1 MPSTLEVCATA
12 CLFLFSVQALES
24 QQPHENNGTQYIIE
38 RIDIQGYR
46 RIQNATMRA
55 HTLSRPGDPYN
66 AEAVQRDA
74 QALRDTGY
82 FDEVRL
88 RIEDSPDRPNGKI
101 VVFLVIEKPIIRR
114 IEYRGIK
121 SITEADILK
130 GFKDNEITLSI
141 GSQFDQTMLTRAAT
155 VIEGLL
161 SAHGRRSATIK
172 PTYERVATANA
183 VSIVFNIDEGP
194 KAQSSKNLP

>member
-12 CLFLFSVQALES
+12 CLFLFSVQTIES
-24 QQPHENNGTQYIIE
+24 QQPHENDGTQYFIE
-38 RIDIQGYR
+38 RVDIEGYR
-46 RIQNATMRA
+46 RIQNATMRG
-55 HTLSRPGDPYN
+55 HILSRPGDPYN
-66 AEAVQRDA
+66 AEAVRRDA

-88 RIEDSPDRPNGKI
+88 RVEDSPDRLNGKI
-101 VVFLVIEKPIIRR
+101 VVFVVIERPIIRR
-114 IEYRGIK
+114 IVYRGIK

-130 GFKDNEITLSI
+130 SFKDNKINLSVE
-141 GSQFDQTMLTRAAT
+141 SYFDQTMLTRAAT

-161 SAHGRRSATIK
+161 SAHGHRSATVK
-172 PTYERVATANA
+172 PTYERIATSNA
-183 VSIVFNIDEGP
+183 VSIEFNIDEGP